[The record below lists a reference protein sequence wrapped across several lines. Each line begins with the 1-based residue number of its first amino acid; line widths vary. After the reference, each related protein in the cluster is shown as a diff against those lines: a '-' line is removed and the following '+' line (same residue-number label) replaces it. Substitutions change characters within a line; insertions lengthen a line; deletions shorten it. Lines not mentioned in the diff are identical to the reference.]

1 MKNLKFISK
10 IVVIFLT
17 ISQISVG
24 QKSEDENIKNV
35 LKTSAAAFFKRDFS
49 AWQATYLPNDKSS
62 WTYINHSEFMK
73 IKGYQNL
80 KKDMIAYYAS
90 APAPISLREFSSD
103 NFDIKRNG
111 NLAYVEHDIISSIA
125 DAKTTMFGN
134 KSQAA
139 HVRSCLMEDK
149 NEWKIYS
156 LMVSE
161 PDSYTSVEAAQLEN
175 NLNGLGYD
183 FLRAK
188 KTNEAIE
195 IFKLSVKYFPDSWNV
210 YDSLA
215 DAYEAAGEYK
225 LAIENFEKSMVINPE
240 NHRTD
245 KIKELKA
252 K

>member
-24 QKSEDENIKNV
+24 QKSEDEHIKNV
-35 LKTSAAAFFKRDFS
+35 LKTSATAFFKRDFS

-62 WTYINHSEFMK
+62 WTYINRNELMT

-80 KKDMIAYYAS
+80 KKEITAHFAS
-90 APAPISLREFSSD
+90 APIFSHELRFN

-111 NLAYVEHDIISSIA
+111 SLAYVENDIISSIA
-125 DAKTTMFGN
+125 DAKTTMFGA
-134 KSQAA
+134 KSRAV
-139 HVRSCLMEDK
+139 HVRSCLMKDK
-149 NEWKIYS
+149 NQWKIYS

-161 PDSYTSVEAAQLEN
+161 PDSYTSVEAAQLES

-195 IFKLSVKYFPDSWNV
+195 IFKLNLKYFPKSWNV
-210 YDSLA
+210 YDSLG
-215 DAYEAAGEYK
+215 DAYEATGEYK
-225 LAIENFEKSMVINPE
+225 LAIENFEKSMEINPE
-240 NHRTD
+240 NNRKD